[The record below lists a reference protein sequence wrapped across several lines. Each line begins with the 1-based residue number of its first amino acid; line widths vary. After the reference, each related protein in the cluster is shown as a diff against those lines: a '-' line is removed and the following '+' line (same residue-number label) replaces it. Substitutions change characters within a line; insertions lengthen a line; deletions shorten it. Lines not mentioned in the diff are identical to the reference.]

1 LLAAEASGPVKG
13 IIIFASSIRNLQLL
27 LHEVDA
33 KRELRRGIKIPLI
46 VFGTL
51 VAQLKKYCK
60 AAKAQHTPAMRVILF
75 VWTEQAQHTVY
86 EYLKELFN
94 EETVLKLEFA
104 VVAMGHTL
112 NERGEEMAEQS
123 E

>member
-1 LLAAEASGPVKG
+1 MQYPAAF
-13 IIIFASSIRNLQLL
+13 I
-27 LHEVDA
+27 
-33 KRELRRGIKIPLI
+33 ELKLVMAHSKLPD

-51 VAQLKKYCK
+51 VAQLKKYYK

-86 EYLKELFN
+86 EYLKALFN
-94 EETVLKLEFA
+94 EEAVLKLEFA
-104 VVAMGHTL
+104 VVVMGHTP